1 MRSAVKTFVLI
12 LFFAFAQTASA
23 EWTRQESNTLS
34 WLYDIHFI
42 DENKGWI
49 VGSSG
54 EFLQTTNG
62 GESWEKQIKFTGDN
76 IKGVYFAD
84 EKNGWLLC
92 ERDIYSLGADSP
104 SYLLRT
110 RDGGVNWEKLDFVGS
125 KQRRRITNIFFSGN
139 NFGLAIG
146 ESGALFAME
155 DDKSDWTLKPS
166 PVRYLL
172 ADGFFT
178 DEFHG
183 TIVGG
188 GGTILFT
195 EDAGA
200 SWKKASVWGK
210 AETKLNSVFYLNK
223 YAGWAVG
230 EEGKIF
236 QTVSGGKRWRL
247 QNSTVT
253 KELNGIFFINTA
265 EGWTVGDEGT
275 ILHTTTAG
283 NVWKQMET
291 KTKHNL
297 EKVFFV
303 GNKGWAVGFG
313 GTILFY
319 EVGTDSRSKR
329 PILKN

>member
-1 MRSAVKTFVLI
+1 MKSAVKIFILFLI
-12 LFFAFAQTASA
+12 LTQTASA

-42 DENKGWI
+42 NESRGWI
-49 VGSSG
+49 VGSNG
-54 EFLQTTNG
+54 EFLTTING
-62 GESWEKQIKFTGDN
+62 GKTWEKQVKFTGDN
-76 IKGVYFAD
+76 IKRVYFSN

-92 ERDIYSLGADSP
+92 ERDIYSLGTESP
-104 SYLLRT
+104 SYLLKT
-110 RDGGVNWEKLDFVGS
+110 TDGGLSWEKIDFVGG
-125 KQRRRITNIFFSGN
+125 KQRKRVTNIFFSAN

-155 DDKSDWTLKPS
+155 DDKSDWRLKPS
-166 PVRYLL
+166 PARYLL
-172 ADGFFT
+172 ADGVFT
-178 DEFHG
+178 DNFHG

-195 EDAGA
+195 EDAGV
-200 SWKKASVWGK
+200 SWKQASIWGK
-210 AETKLNSVFYLNK
+210 SETKLNSVFYLNK
-223 YAGWAVG
+223 YTGWAVG

-236 QTVSGGKRWRL
+236 QTVSGGKRWRI

-253 KELNGIFFINTA
+253 KNLNGIFFVNTA
-265 EGWTVGDEGT
+265 EGWIVGDDGT

-291 KTKHNL
+291 RTNHKL

-303 GNKGWAVGFG
+303 GDKGWAVGFG
-313 GTILFY
+313 GTILIY
-319 EVGTDSRSKR
+319 EAGDNSHSKR
-329 PILKN
+329 PKLKNR